1 MTLSRPEQQFLDA
14 WLEHAPED
22 SAPMSQYKIEGI
34 GGAFDFAWPL
44 CMIAVEIYGYG
55 AGGMGGGHQRPGRQA
70 ADAAKIRAATALGW
84 TVVPITSTCLG
95 SREKR
100 EDLVHEVL
108 TIIGAKGTWD
118 G

>member
-22 SAPMSQYKIEGI
+22 SAPMSQYKLEGI

-44 CMIAVEIYGYG
+44 IKVAVEIYGYG
-55 AGGMGGGHQRPGRQA
+55 GGHQRPERQA
-70 ADAAKIRAATALGW
+70 ADAAKIRAASALGW
-84 TVVPITSTCLG
+84 TVIPITTRCLG
-95 SREKR
+95 TYAKR

-108 TIIGAKGTWD
+108 EITMAKGTWD